1 MVKQHNDD
9 TLSSSKS
16 NSHTTWSRERKSSSE
31 KVKPGINFI
40 INFPVRFNV
49 SSTQMFRDLLA
60 KYCEKNK
67 LKVADLSREMIFKFF
82 ETENVQG
89 ILKNNKAINNA
100 VLKIGETIKDEMGVD
115 TRSFSVWY
123 RDAFNILD
131 NDE

>member
-1 MVKQHNDD
+1 MAI
-9 TLSSSKS
+9 
-16 NSHTTWSRERKSSSE
+16 RKKHPEE